1 MHRRSLIMSALA
13 AASPL
18 ARPAI
23 GGTTRTLNFV
33 PQANLNSIDPVWT
46 TATTTRNFGLMVFE
60 TLFGRDEQMNPKPQM
75 LEGYLVEDDGRRWT
89 MRLREGLL
97 FHDGTPVLARDCV
110 ASLRRWQR
118 RDPMGATIA
127 ARSDSLEAEDDR

>member
-1 MHRRSLIMSALA
+1 MIRRRSLLTAPAAIAASTAAGARLA
-13 AASPL
+13 A
-18 ARPAI
+18 PAI
-23 GGTTRTLNFV
+23 AAPAPVVSFV

-97 FHDGTPVLARDCV
+97 FHDGTKVL
-110 ASLRRWQR
+110 
-118 RDPMGATIA
+118 
-127 ARSDSLEAEDDR
+127 